1 MVCNFN
7 ELNCKSKGYPGSDP
21 NATPYIWFPPASDK
35 NKVPETLPAWWVDRK
50 DQRKTAGIPRWKTG
64 TL

>member
-1 MVCNFN
+1 MVCDFN

-35 NKVPETLPAWWVDRK
+35 NKVPETLPA
-50 DQRKTAGIPRWKTG
+50 
-64 TL
+64 